1 MASIQQREKRQ
12 KIRKGFNKIKLSW
25 NCAVKA
31 HIEFF
36 LFHTLSQMA
45 KFLAN
50 NLSRR
55 NDACTLMTDSFNREG
70 FITTDKIYLN
80 RVWLWSIETFIFL
93 INEPFNKGTS
103 FYAVHWSGKR
113 ESQSQRENVENAK
126 ISGYI
131 APVKKRIKEKLN
143 QNI

>member
-1 MASIQQREKRQ
+1 
-12 KIRKGFNKIKLSW
+12 
-25 NCAVKA
+25 
-31 HIEFF
+31 
-36 LFHTLSQMA
+36 
-45 KFLAN
+45 
-50 NLSRR
+50 
-55 NDACTLMTDSFNREG
+55 MTDSFNREG

-103 FYAVHWSGKR
+103 FYAVHLV
-113 ESQSQRENVENAK
+113 SQSQRENVENAK